1 MNDAA
6 ASDADP
12 DSDSDPDSDP
22 DPDSARSNGHGP
34 GPHPPGP
41 PAFAQVTIAPDTN
54 TLTLNPGDTFDET
67 IVVTV
72 PKNPDGAGIDH
83 LVLVPSASIAPLVA
97 SITPAGGYGPLSGQQ
112 EHVLKFAVRFQ
123 GIACKDSDQV
133 VAGTLDVVADGRVV
147 AAKKVQATIP
157 ACRQKT
163 VRYSV
168 KFVCGT
174 QPEACGCSPVQ
185 PGRYATQVSIH
196 NVGQAAVTVRKRFI
210 PVVLAGAPVGRE
222 PRSSTSRAEDGI
234 ELPPHTAT
242 MDDCCRI
249 TGLLFGAP
257 VDALTIGLLE
267 ITATA
272 DVAVTAIYT
281 TCTGID
287 VVQVD
292 GRPL

>member
-1 MNDAA
+1 MNDDA
-6 ASDADP
+6 ASDA
-12 DSDSDPDSDP
+12 DSDPDSDP

-72 PKNPDGAGIDH
+72 PKNPNGANIDH

-97 SITPAGGYGPLSGQQ
+97 SITPAGGYGPLSGEL
-112 EHVLKFAVRFQ
+112 EHVLKFAVRFH

-133 VAGTLDVVADGRVV
+133 VAVTLDVVADGRVV

-157 ACRQKT
+157 SCRQKT
-163 VRYSV
+163 LHYSV

-210 PVVLAGAPVGRE
+210 PLVLAGAPLGRE
-222 PRSSTSRAEDGI
+222 PRFGTSRAEDGI

-257 VDALTIGLLE
+257 VDALTIGILE

-281 TCTGID
+281 TGTGID

>member
-1 MNDAA
+1 G
-6 ASDADP
+6 S
-12 DSDSDPDSDP
+12 
-22 DPDSARSNGHGP
+22 RTGP
-34 GPHPPGP
+34 GADSGTSHQ
-41 PAFAQVTIAPDTN
+41 PALAPVTISPDTN
-54 TLTLNPGDTFDET
+54 TLTLNPGDTFDE
-67 IVVTV
+67 IIIVTV
-72 PKNPDGAGIDH
+72 PKNPDSNGIDQ
-83 LVLVPSASIAPLVA
+83 LNLVPSASIAPLVA
-97 SITPAGGYGPLSGQQ
+97 SIAPAGGYGPLDGKV
-112 EHVLKFAVRFQ
+112 EHVLKFEVRFQ

-133 VAGTLDVVADGRVV
+133 ITGTLDVVADRRIV
-147 AAKKVQATIP
+147 AAKKVQVTIP

-196 NVGQAAVTVRKRFI
+196 NYGQAAVTVRKRFI

-222 PRSSTSRAEDGI
+222 PRFGTSRAEDSI

-257 VDALTIGLLE
+257 VDALTIGLME

-281 TCTGID
+281 TGTGID

-292 GRPL
+292 GRAL

>member
-1 MNDAA
+1 MNDDA
-6 ASDADP
+6 ASDA
-12 DSDSDPDSDP
+12 DSDPDSDP

-72 PKNPDGAGIDH
+72 PKNPNGANIDH

-97 SITPAGGYGPLSGQQ
+97 SITPAGGYGPLSGEL
-112 EHVLKFAVRFQ
+112 EHVLKFAVRFH

-157 ACRQKT
+157 SCRQKT
-163 VRYSV
+163 LHYSV

-210 PVVLAGAPVGRE
+210 PLVLAGAPLGRE
-222 PRSSTSRAEDGI
+222 PRFGTSRAEDGI

-249 TGLLFGAP
+249 GELLFGAP
-257 VDALTIGLLE
+257 VDALTIGILE
-267 ITATA
+267 ITATR

-281 TCTGID
+281 TGATGID
-287 VVQVD
+287 VVPVH
-292 GRPL
+292 GRPV